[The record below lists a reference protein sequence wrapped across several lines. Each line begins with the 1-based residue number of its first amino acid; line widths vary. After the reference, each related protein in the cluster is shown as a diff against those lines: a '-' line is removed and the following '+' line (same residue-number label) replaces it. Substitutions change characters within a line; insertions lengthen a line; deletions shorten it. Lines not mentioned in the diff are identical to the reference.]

1 MRKDLLSFLM
11 GLAVGLG
18 GSLTA
23 TAAETPRAES
33 VVSAIDGDASD
44 PHQGTLT
51 GIASVADGFD
61 RNAALYRLLAKAD
74 RGRVERLLAEVAELP
89 ATPHRED
96 VARVLYIRFASV
108 DPAGAADHAVRT
120 LANPEAVSAVFRAW
134 AHADL
139 DSAVARAAELPTGPR
154 VDAARAILQLDLPA
168 ARLGSIAEHLGV
180 RLADVE
186 ISKPVVPARVETHNA
201 ALARL
206 SAIDDPDSRREE
218 VVLLASDWATAD
230 AAGALTA
237 IIGWDGEESVRGS
250 MLYHVMDKWA
260 KADPR
265 AATDWLVA
273 HDTGK
278 LLDLVF
284 PAFLSLART
293 DPDHA
298 EGLAEALPVEPARR
312 QALIGILTAMLD
324 RGDLDRA
331 LTAFAEL
338 DLRDQPMVT
347 GEIGT
352 ELVRADPER
361 ALEWLMGLD
370 EALRRDSYDWMFMR
384 MYGVDSSVTKRLIQG
399 IADPEMR
406 IDAANAVAH
415 WEMGDPGEALAW
427 AESLG
432 TEEQYA
438 PVVAYMF
445 QDWFRRD
452 APRATTALM
461 AYRSGLARDRALRTL
476 VAVRLAAHDTVAA
489 ERFFHAIESPGDR
502 RSAAGRLQRY
512 YTETDPIE
520 RKAAVFRRLATEGD

>member
-1 MRKDLLSFLM
+1 MHRDLLSFLV

-18 GSLTA
+18 GSLA
-23 TAAETPRAES
+23 AAAAEEPRGES
-33 VVSAIDGDASD
+33 VAAATEGDASD
-44 PHQGTLT
+44 SDRVTLA
-51 GIASVADGFD
+51 GIAGVADGFD
-61 RNAALYRLLAKAD
+61 RNAAMYQFLAKAD
-74 RGRVERLLAEVAELP
+74 RGRIERLLAEVADLP
-89 ATPHRED
+89 ATPHRDD
-96 VARVLYIRFASV
+96 VVRVLYIRFASV
-108 DPAGAADHAVRT
+108 DPATAVDHAVRT
-120 LANPEAVSAVFRAW
+120 LTNPEAVSAVFRAW

-139 DSAVARAAELPTGPR
+139 DSAVARAAGLPTGSR
-154 VDAARAILQLDLPA
+154 DDAARAILQLDLPA
-168 ARLGSIAEHLGV
+168 ARLGSIAERLGA

-186 ISKPVVPARVETHNA
+186 ISKPVVPARGEAHGA

-206 SAIDDPDSRREE
+206 SAIDDRDLRWEE
-218 VVLLASDWATAD
+218 TVLVASDWATAD
-230 AAGALTA
+230 PVGALTA
-237 IIGWDGEESVRGS
+237 IIGWDGEASLRDS
-250 MLYHVMDKWA
+250 MLSQVMDRWA

-265 AATDWLVA
+265 AATDWLLA
-273 HDTGK
+273 HDTGE

-284 PAFLSLART
+284 PAFLNLART

-298 EGLAEALPVEPARR
+298 EALLGALPESARR
-312 QALIGILTAMLD
+312 QARIGVLTALLD

-338 DLRDQPMVT
+338 DLRDQPVVM
-347 GEIGT
+347 GDLGAG
-352 ELVRADPER
+352 LVRADPER

-370 EALRRDSYDWMFMR
+370 ETVRRDSFNWMFMD
-384 MYGVDSSVTKRLIQG
+384 MYGVDPSVTKRLIQG
-399 IADPEMR
+399 IADAEMR
-406 IDAANAVAH
+406 IDAAMAVAH

-452 APRATTALM
+452 APRATTALVE
-461 AYRSGLARDRALRTL
+461 YRTGLARDRALRTL

-489 ERFFHAIESPGDR
+489 ERFFDAIESPDER
-502 RSAAGRLQRY
+502 RTAAGRLQRY

-520 RKAAVFRRLATEGD
+520 RKAAVFRQLATEVD

>member
-1 MRKDLLSFLM
+1 MRRDLLSLLA
-11 GLAVGLG
+11 GLAVG
-18 GSLTA
+18 SLA
-23 TAAETPRAES
+23 AAAAEASRAES
-33 VVSAIDGDASD
+33 VVSATEEDASD
-44 PHQGTLT
+44 TDRATLA
-51 GIASVADGFD
+51 GIAGVADGFD
-61 RNAALYRLLAKAD
+61 RNAALYQFLAKAD
-74 RGRVERLLAEVAELP
+74 RGRIERLLGEVADLP
-89 ATPHRED
+89 AAPHRDD

-108 DPAGAADHAVRT
+108 DPATAADHAVRN

-139 DSAVARAAELPTGPR
+139 DSAVACAAGLPTGPR
-154 VDAARAILQLDLPA
+154 VDAARAILQLDLPV
-168 ARLGSIAEHLGV
+168 ARLGSIAERLGA

-186 ISKPVVPARVETHNA
+186 ISKPVVPARGEAHGA

-206 SAIDDPDSRREE
+206 SAIDDRDSRREE
-218 VVLLASDWATAD
+218 EMLLASDWATAD
-230 AAGALTA
+230 PAGALAA
-237 IIGWDGEESVRGS
+237 IIGWEGEASVRDS
-250 MLYHVMDKWA
+250 MLYHVMDRWA

-265 AATDWLVA
+265 LAADWLLA
-273 HDTGK
+273 HDAGE

-298 EGLAEALPVEPARR
+298 EALLEGLPAESARRPAR
-312 QALIGILTAMLD
+312 IGVLTALLD

-338 DLRDQPMVT
+338 DLRDQPVVM
-347 GEIGT
+347 GDLGAG
-352 ELVRADPER
+352 LVRADPER

-370 EALRRDSYDWMFMR
+370 ETVRRDSFDWMFMD
-384 MYGVDSSVTKRLIQG
+384 MYGVDPSVTKRLIQG

-406 IDAANAVAH
+406 IDAAMAVAH

-445 QDWFRRD
+445 QEWFRRD

-461 AYRSGLARDRALRTL
+461 EYRTGLARDRAHHTL
-476 VAVRLAAHDTVAA
+476 IAVRLAAHDTEAA
-489 ERFFHAIESPGDR
+489 ERFFDAIESPDER
-502 RSAAGRLQRY
+502 RSAAGTLQRY

-520 RKAAVFRRLATEGD
+520 RKAAVFRGLATEVD